1 MASSLGVETLSYPG
15 IMHCAPASVRK
26 PFIRVRDANWSGVR
40 RLVANLVRDV
50 GVGALV
56 MLVNTAVFAQ
66 SPRVGYVDSIAGVD
80 PTTTCARNYAVT
92 APTPSI
98 SLVRKDATI
107 ALQRRDSAVLMDK
120 LRVNRF
126 VDVRF
131 RVDAE
136 RFGNGIFYFA
146 PEFGR
151 CPDAATG
158 LRAAGLAQAGSA
170 IGSYRFSS
178 VTERVA
184 NRNVDRLQVYV
195 ENGTMVA
202 EWNSG
207 LLSVFA
213 LGREI
218 RDKGTVFAVVA
229 DSVANQALLV
239 VREGAVTMPGVAN
252 FQANAG
258 TAYTFQRGTGRP
270 QQLSLSEAAM
280 TDLVYHSKVIWT
292 QTNRPASG
300 GSLGKT
306 LKILGGAAVLG
317 GGGYLIYQAVNKAD
331 AKKKSHTGNVIIH
344 LPI

>member
-1 MASSLGVETLSYPG
+1 
-15 IMHCAPASVRK
+15 
-26 PFIRVRDANWSGVR
+26 
-40 RLVANLVRDV
+40 
-50 GVGALV
+50 
-56 MLVNTAVFAQ
+56 MLESTATHAQ

-80 PTTTCARNYAVT
+80 PTTTCARKYAVT
-92 APTPSI
+92 APVPSI
-98 SLVRKDATI
+98 SLIRKDATI

-131 RVDAE
+131 RVDAQ

-158 LRAAGLAQAGSA
+158 LRAAGLSQAGSA
-170 IGSYRFSS
+170 IGSYRFASS
-178 VTERVA
+178 TDRVA

-229 DSVANQALLV
+229 DSIANQALLV
-239 VREGAVTMPGVAN
+239 VRQGAVTMPGVAN
-252 FQANAG
+252 FQADAG
-258 TAYTFQRGTGRP
+258 TAYTFQRGAGRP
-270 QQLSLSEAAM
+270 QQVNMTDAAIN
-280 TDLVYHSKVIWT
+280 DLVYHSQVIWT
-292 QTNRPASG
+292 QTTRPKG
-300 GSLGKT
+300 GGLSKA
-306 LKILGGAAVLG
+306 LKIVGGAAVIG
-317 GGGYLIYQAVNKAD
+317 GGGYLIYQAVNKSD
-331 AKKKSHTGNVIIH
+331 DKKKSHTGNVIIH

>member
-1 MASSLGVETLSYPG
+1 MSYLGNMV
-15 IMHCAPASVRK
+15 CAQRQAGAPYVQN
-26 PFIRVRDANWSGVR
+26 RDATWSR
-40 RLVANLVRDV
+40 KCRAVAIIA
-50 GVGALV
+50 GAGV
-56 MLVNTAVFAQ
+56 MLSFASNAASAQ

-80 PTTTCARNYAVT
+80 PSTTCVRKNAVT

-98 SLVRKDATI
+98 SLIRSNATI

-131 RVDAE
+131 RVDAQ
-136 RFGNGIFYFA
+136 RFGNGILYLA

-151 CPDAATG
+151 CPDAASG

-170 IGSYRFSS
+170 IGSYRFAS
-178 VTERVA
+178 VAERVA

-218 RDKGTVFAVVA
+218 RDKGTVFAVMA

-239 VREGAVTMPGVAN
+239 VRDGAVTMPGVPN

-280 TDLVYHSKVIWT
+280 NDLVYHSQIIWT
-292 QTNRPASG
+292 QTTRKPPAG
-300 GSLGKT
+300 RLGKT
-306 LKILGGAAVLG
+306 LKIIGGAAVLG
-317 GGGYLIYQAVNKAD
+317 GGGYLIYQAVNKSD
-331 AKKKSHTGNVIIH
+331 DKKKSHTGNVIIH